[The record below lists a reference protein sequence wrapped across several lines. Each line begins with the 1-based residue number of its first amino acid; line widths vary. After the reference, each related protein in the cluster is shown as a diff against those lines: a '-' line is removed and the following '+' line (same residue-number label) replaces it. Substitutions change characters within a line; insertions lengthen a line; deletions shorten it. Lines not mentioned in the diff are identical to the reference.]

1 MFNAV
6 STRLKEIAKL
16 SGPQLSE
23 AALGIVPA
31 LERAH
36 QTTMTDEAEMSEA
49 AV

>member
-31 LERAH
+31 LEPA
-36 QTTMTDEAEMSEA
+36 QTTMTQEAEMTEA
-49 AV
+49 AG